1 MKDEKELLK
10 LNNENSYSDDALT
23 PLEIAEVEA
32 LYEKA
37 LEADVP
43 DIWDRIVAGLDSE
56 GAGDITDEKSEH
68 VSAGQK
74 EEEKPDGK
82 KVVSLIDRKRRRKT
96 YISVMAAAAAV
107 ILILIP
113 TYLYGLNKHPKTK
126 DNASSQNVGNM
137 DVDGMDKQGENKEVS
152 GAPIPENEYVSEM
165 PDSEKY
171 DYDDTSINSVSAAGT
186 ETGMVVATETVVDD
200 YGIKVKPGEVL
211 KEITAEGYLY
221 MKDDKLFFET
231 DSKEIFEV
239 DAPMSFDK
247 KVLDI
252 LKNGKKVKIKV
263 VNGLREEGSIR
274 IINYELIDKE

>member
-68 VSAGQK
+68 VFAGQK

-137 DVDGMDKQGENKEVS
+137 DVDGMDKRGENKEVS
-152 GAPIPENEYVSEM
+152 GARIPENEYVSEM

-171 DYDDTSINSVSAAGT
+171 DYDDTSINSVSGAGT
-186 ETGMVVATETVVDD
+186 ETDMVVATETVVDD

>member
-74 EEEKPDGK
+74 AEEKPDGK

-113 TYLYGLNKHPKTK
+113 TYLYGLNKHPKAK

-152 GAPIPENEYVSEM
+152 GACIPENEYVSEM

-186 ETGMVVATETVVDD
+186 ETDMVVATETVVDD

>member
-74 EEEKPDGK
+74 EEEKPDSK

-152 GAPIPENEYVSEM
+152 GACIPENEYVSEM

-186 ETGMVVATETVVDD
+186 ETDMVVATETVVDD

-211 KEITAEGYLY
+211 MEITAEGYLY

-252 LKNGKKVKIKV
+252 LKNGKKAKIKV